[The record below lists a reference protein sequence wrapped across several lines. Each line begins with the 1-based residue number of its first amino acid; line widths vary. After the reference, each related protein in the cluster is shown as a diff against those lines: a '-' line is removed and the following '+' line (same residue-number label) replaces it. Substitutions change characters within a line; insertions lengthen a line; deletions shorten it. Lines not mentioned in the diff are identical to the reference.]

1 MFIKKMLTTVFT
13 ILIAFNA
20 MAEGG
25 NASRIKDIA
34 DIEGVRN
41 NALIGYGLVVGLA
54 GTGDSSNSIPF
65 TVQSMVNMLEKFGV
79 NSKDDLD
86 SIRMENVAAV
96 MVTAQ
101 LPSFARQGSKID
113 VVVSSLGDAESLEG
127 GQLLATP
134 LIAADGN
141 TYAVAQGALVVG
153 GFKAKA
159 GSDSVSKNHLTSAK
173 IADGASVERE
183 LGFDLKDLKQLRFI
197 LRNPD
202 FTTALRVKE
211 EINKSFKEEIATAK
225 DNSTIDVAVPERYK
239 DYLVSAIDKI
249 QNLKV
254 VPDRVAKVVVDEKT
268 GTIVMGEDV
277 KISRVA
283 ISHANLTIRVT
294 ALAEA
299 SQPEGAF
306 NNGETVVVE
315 NQDIEVE
322 EKIGKFREVGNNVS
336 LSDLI
341 EGLNALGVSPRDTIS
356 ILQSIKAS
364 GALQAEIK
372 LI

>member
-1 MFIKKMLTTVFT
+1 MYKKLMFAVVFV
-13 ILIAFNA
+13 LLSVVSS
-20 MAEGG
+20 MASAATE
-25 NASRIKDIA
+25 SRIKDIA
-34 DIEGVRN
+34 DIEGVRT

-54 GTGDSSNSIPF
+54 GTGDSSNSVPF

-79 NSKDDLD
+79 NSREDLD

-96 MVTAQ
+96 MVTAEI
-101 LPSFARQGSKID
+101 PSFARQGSKID
-113 VVVSSLGDAESLEG
+113 IVVSSLGDAESLEG

-134 LIAADGN
+134 LIGADGS

-153 GFKAKA
+153 GFKAKS
-159 GSDSVSKNHLTSAK
+159 GSDSISKNHLTSAK
-173 IADGASVERE
+173 IASGGVVEKE
-183 LGFDLKDLKQLRFI
+183 LGFELKSLKTLRFI

-202 FTTALRVKE
+202 FTTAMRIKDK
-211 EINKSFKEEIATAK
+211 INAAFKEEIAKAV
-225 DNSTIDVAVPERYK
+225 DNSTVDVVLPKRYK
-239 DYLVSAIDKI
+239 EYMVSAIDKL

-254 VPDRVAKVVVDEKT
+254 VPDNIAKVVVDEKT
-268 GTIVMGEDV
+268 GTIVLGEDV
-277 KISRVA
+277 KISRIA

-294 ALAEA
+294 SENEI
-299 SQPEGAF
+299 SQPSPLSKGGKTAKVKNE
-306 NNGETVVVE
+306 EVT
-315 NQDIEVE
+315 VE
-322 EKIGKFREVGNNVS
+322 EESGKFKEVGNNVS
-336 LSDLI
+336 LSNLI

>member
-1 MFIKKMLTTVFT
+1 MSIKQIITSLLTIAF
-13 ILIAFNA
+13 AFNA
-20 MAEGG
+20 
-25 NASRIKDIA
+25 NAAANESRIKDIS
-34 DIEGVRN
+34 DIEGVRS

-79 NSKDDLD
+79 NSKEDLD

-96 MVTAQ
+96 MITAD
-101 LPSFARQGSKID
+101 LASFSRQGSKLD

-153 GFKAKA
+153 GFKAK
-159 GSDSVSKNHLTSAK
+159 GGTDSVSKNHLTSAR
-173 IADGASVERE
+173 ISGGATVEKE
-183 LGFDLKDLKQLRFI
+183 LGFDLSSLKRLRLI
-197 LRNPD
+197 LKNPD
-202 FTTALRVKE
+202 FTTALRIKNK
-211 EINKSFKEEIATAK
+211 INKSFKENIAVAK
-225 DNSTIDVAVPERYK
+225 DNATVDVQIPERYK
-239 DYLVSAIDKI
+239 NYLVSAIDKI

-254 VPDRVAKVVVDEKT
+254 VPDRIAKVVVDEKT
-268 GTIVMGEDV
+268 GTIVLGEDV

-283 ISHANLTIRVT
+283 ISHANLTIRVSE
-294 ALAEA
+294 LEEA
-299 SQPEGAF
+299 SQPNALAE
-306 NNGETVVVE
+306 GETVIVKNTNV
-315 NQDIEVE
+315 EVE
-322 EKIGKFREVGNNVS
+322 EEHGKFKEVGNNVS

-364 GALQAEIK
+364 GALQAEIQ

>member
-1 MFIKKMLTTVFT
+1 MSIKQILSLILTLTVSVN
-13 ILIAFNA
+13 AFA
-20 MAEGG
+20 SP

-34 DIEGVRN
+34 DIEGVRS

-54 GTGDSSNSIPF
+54 GTGDSSNSVPF

-79 NSKDDLD
+79 NSKEDLD

-96 MVTAQ
+96 MVTAEIS
-101 LPSFARQGSKID
+101 SFARQGSKID
-113 VVVSSLGDAESLEG
+113 VVVSSLGDAESLVG
-127 GQLLATP
+127 GTLLATP

-141 TYAVAQGALVVG
+141 TYAISQGALVVG
-153 GFKAKA
+153 GFEAKS

-173 IADGASVERE
+173 IADGGTVEKE
-183 LGFDLKDLKQLRFI
+183 LGFDLAQLEKIRLI

-202 FTTALRVKE
+202 FTTALRMKDK
-211 EINKSFKEEIATAK
+211 INSAFKEEIAKAK
-225 DNSTIDVAVPERYK
+225 DNATVDVQVPARYK
-239 DYLVSAIDKI
+239 EYLVSAIDKI

-254 VPDRVAKVVVDEKT
+254 VPDSVAKVVVDEKT
-268 GTIVMGEDV
+268 GTIVLGEDV
-277 KISRVA
+277 KISKVA
-283 ISHANLTIRVT
+283 ISHANLTIRVSSIT
-294 ALAEA
+294 EV
-299 SQPEGAF
+299 SQPDAPF
-306 NNGETVVVE
+306 TDGETTEVT
-315 NQDIEVE
+315 NQDVEVE
-322 EKIGKFREVGNNVS
+322 EKIGKFKEVGQNVS

>member
-1 MFIKKMLTTVFT
+1 MRIKHILTTIFT
-13 ILIAFNA
+13 TLLAFNA
-20 MAEGG
+20 MAASNE
-25 NASRIKDIA
+25 SRIKDIA

-79 NSKDDLD
+79 NSKEDLD

-96 MVTAQ
+96 MITAQ
-101 LPSFARQGSKID
+101 LPSFARQGSKLD

-153 GFKAKA
+153 GFTAKS
-159 GSDSVSKNHLTSAK
+159 GTDSISKNHLTSAK
-173 IADGASVERE
+173 IADGATVEKE
-183 LGFDLKDLKQLRFI
+183 LGFDLASLKQLRFI

-202 FTTALRVKE
+202 FTTALRIKDK
-211 EINKSFKEEIATAK
+211 INKSFKEEIAVAK
-225 DNSTIDVAVPERYK
+225 DNATVDVQIPARYK
-239 DYLVSAIDKI
+239 NYLVAAIDKI

-268 GTIVMGEDV
+268 GTIVLGEDV

-283 ISHANLTIRVT
+283 ISHANLTIRVSSI
-294 ALAEA
+294 AEA

-315 NQDIEVE
+315 NADVEVKE
-322 EKIGKFREVGNNVS
+322 EIGKFKEVGDNVS

-341 EGLNALGVSPRDTIS
+341 EGLNALGVTPRDTIS

>member
-1 MFIKKMLTTVFT
+1 MFKNYILTIIT
-13 ILIAFNA
+13 IFAALTANA
-20 MAEGG
+20 ANE
-25 NASRIKDIA
+25 SRIKDIA

-54 GTGDSSNSIPF
+54 GTGDSSNSVPF

-79 NSKDDLD
+79 NSKEDLD

-101 LPSFARQGSKID
+101 LPSFARQGSKLD

-127 GQLLATP
+127 GQLIATP

-153 GFKAKA
+153 GFQAKEGA
-159 GSDSVSKNHLTSAK
+159 DSISKNHLTSAK
-173 IADGASVERE
+173 IADGATVERE
-183 LGFDLKDLKQLRFI
+183 TGFDLKKLQKLRFI

-202 FTTALRVKE
+202 FTTSLRVKD
-211 EINKSFKEEIATAK
+211 EINKSFKEEIAFAR
-225 DNSTIDVAVPERYK
+225 DNGTVDVMIPNRYK
-239 DYLVSAIDKI
+239 EYIVAAIDKI

-254 VPDRVAKVVVDEKT
+254 VPDTVAKVVVDEKT
-268 GTIVMGEDV
+268 GTIVIGEDV
-277 KISRVA
+277 KISKIA
-283 ISHANLTIRVT
+283 ISHANLTIRVS
-294 ALAEA
+294 AVSEA
-299 SQPEGAF
+299 SQPDAAF
-306 NNGETVVVE
+306 TEGETVVVE
-315 NQDIEVE
+315 NADVEVE
-322 EKIGKFREVGNNVS
+322 EKIGKFKQVGNNVA

>member
-1 MFIKKMLTTVFT
+1 MLIKH
-13 ILIAFNA
+13 ILITLITLVVSINA
-20 MAEGG
+20 
-25 NASRIKDIA
+25 NAAANESRIKDIA
-34 DIEGVRN
+34 DIEGVRS

-79 NSKDDLD
+79 NSKEDLD

-141 TYAVAQGALVVG
+141 TYAISQGALVVG
-153 GFKAKA
+153 GFKAKS
-159 GSDSVSKNHLTSAK
+159 GSDSISRNHLTSAR
-173 IADGASVERE
+173 IADGATVERE
-183 LGFDLKDLKQLRFI
+183 IGFDLSSLTKLRFI

-202 FTTALRVKE
+202 FTTALRIKD
-211 EINKSFKEEIATAK
+211 EINKSFKEEIAKAQ
-225 DNSTIDVAVPERYK
+225 DNSTVDVQIPERYK
-239 DYLVSAIDKI
+239 SYLVSAIDKI

-254 VPDRVAKVVVDEKT
+254 VPDNVAKVVVDEKT
-268 GTIVMGEDV
+268 GTIVLGEDV
-277 KISRVA
+277 KISRIA
-283 ISHANLTIRVT
+283 ISHANLTIRVSNIT
-294 ALAEA
+294 EVSQPNALAE
-299 SQPEGAF
+299 
-306 NNGETVVVE
+306 GETKVVE
-315 NQDIEVE
+315 NPEIEVE
-322 EKIGKFREVGNNVS
+322 QKIGKFTEVGSNVS

-341 EGLNALGVSPRDTIS
+341 QGLNALGVTPRDTIS

>member
-1 MFIKKMLTTVFT
+1 MYIKQVLSIILSVMF
-13 ILIAFNA
+13 AFNA
-20 MAEGG
+20 
-25 NASRIKDIA
+25 NASANESRIKDIA
-34 DIEGVRN
+34 DIEGVRT

-54 GTGDSSNSIPF
+54 GTGDSSNSVPF

-79 NSKDDLD
+79 NSRADLD

-96 MVTAQ
+96 MITAE
-101 LPSFARQGSKID
+101 LPSFARQGSKLDI
-113 VVVSSLGDAESLEG
+113 VVSSLGDAESLEG

-141 TYAVAQGALVVG
+141 TYAIAQGALVVG
-153 GFKAKA
+153 GFQAKS

-173 IADGASVERE
+173 IADGGTVERE
-183 LGFDLKDLKQLRFI
+183 LGFDLKQLKQLRFI

-202 FTTALRVKE
+202 FTTALRIKDK
-211 EINKSFKEEIATAK
+211 INESFKEEIAKAT
-225 DNSTIDVAVPERYK
+225 DNATVDVQIPTRYK
-239 DYLVSAIDKI
+239 NYLVSAIDKI

-254 VPDRVAKVVVDEKT
+254 VPDSVAKVVVDEKT
-268 GTIVMGEDV
+268 GTIVLGEDV
-277 KISRVA
+277 KISRIA
-283 ISHANLTIRVT
+283 ISHANLTIRVSSIT
-294 ALAEA
+294 DV
-299 SQPEGAF
+299 SQPKAPFAG
-306 NNGETVVVE
+306 GETKVVK

-322 EKIGKFREVGNNVS
+322 EKVGKFKEVGSNVS

>member
-1 MFIKKMLTTVFT
+1 MSIKQILLTIFT
-13 ILIAFNA
+13 ILVAFNA
-20 MAEGG
+20 
-25 NASRIKDIA
+25 NAAANESRIKDIA

-79 NSKDDLD
+79 NSKADLD

-96 MVTAQ
+96 MVTAE

-113 VVVSSLGDAESLEG
+113 VVVASLGDAESLEG

-141 TYAVAQGALVVG
+141 AYAIAQGALVVG
-153 GFKAKA
+153 GFTAKS

-173 IADGASVERE
+173 IADGGVVERE
-183 LGFDLKDLKQLRFI
+183 LGFDLKDLKKLRFI

-202 FTTALRVKE
+202 FTTALRIKD
-211 EINKSFKEEIATAK
+211 EINKSFKEDIATAK
-225 DNSTIDVAVPERYK
+225 DNATVDVKVPARYQ

-268 GTIVMGEDV
+268 GTIVMGDDV
-277 KISRVA
+277 KISKVA

-294 ALAEA
+294 AVKEA
-299 SQPEGAF
+299 SQPNALAEGQ
-306 NNGETVVVE
+306 TTVVE
-315 NQDIEVE
+315 NQNVEVE
-322 EKIGKFREVGNNVS
+322 EEIGKFKEVGDNVA